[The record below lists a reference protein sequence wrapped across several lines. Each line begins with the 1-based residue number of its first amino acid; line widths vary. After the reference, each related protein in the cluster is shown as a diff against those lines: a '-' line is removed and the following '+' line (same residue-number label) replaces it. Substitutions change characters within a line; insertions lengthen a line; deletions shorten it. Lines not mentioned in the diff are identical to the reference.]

1 MLYNHGTDSNVGWK
15 VPTDADLLLTG
26 DGKVQYRA
34 RHAICKGEEILI
46 NYGEAYWS
54 AKGVE
59 PR

>member
-1 MLYNHGTDSNVGWK
+1 MIG
-15 VPTDADLLLTG
+15 PTDAGLLLTG